1 MTDYENQ
8 SLALLNT
15 IQRAIVEIRDDLRW
29 FKQRELN
36 KAEAMQKMS
45 SDLLAKVPRMPTSG

>member
-1 MTDYENQ
+1 MTDYEKQ

-15 IQRAIVEIRDDLRW
+15 IQRAMIEIRDDLRW

-36 KAEAMQKMS
+36 KAEAVRKMT
-45 SDLLAKVPRMPTSG
+45 SDVLAAVPRMPSGV